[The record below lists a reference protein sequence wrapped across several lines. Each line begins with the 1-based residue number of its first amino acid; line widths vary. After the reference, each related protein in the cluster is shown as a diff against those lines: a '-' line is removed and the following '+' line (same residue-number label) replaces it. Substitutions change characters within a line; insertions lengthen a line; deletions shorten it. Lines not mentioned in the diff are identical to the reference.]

1 MKYMSRHGPE
11 KNVCHPVKGKTSNQC
26 IVLLKWY
33 FILAIPLVRPKN
45 NTDSPAGFLHELP

>member
-1 MKYMSRHGPE
+1 MKYMSRHGTE